1 MIERREFTTAI
12 LFLISTGSLHIPIQ
26 GLCVFFGLVG
36 IDLFS
41 VFVADLTVH
50 PLTLPYLGERLV
62 IDPQIVF
69 VILLDDG
76 RLMALPDHE

>member
-1 MIERREFTTAI
+1 VGVSGI
-12 LFLISTGSLHIPIQ
+12 LFLISTGRLHVPVK
-26 GLCVFFGLVG
+26 GLCVLFGLVG
-36 IDLFS
+36 IDLLS
-41 VFVADLTVH
+41 VLVADLTVH

-62 IDPQIVF
+62 INPEVVF

>member
-1 MIERREFTTAI
+1 MGVSGIF
-12 LFLISTGSLHIPIQ
+12 FLISTGRLHVPIQ
-26 GLCVFFGLVG
+26 CLGVFFGLVG
-36 IDLFS
+36 IDLLS
-41 VFVADLTVH
+41 VLVADLTVH

-62 IDPQIVF
+62 INPEVVF